1 MVMNERQAATDRQFT
16 DFVQSSRDKFS
27 RMAVMLA
34 GGRSQGEDL
43 LQDALFK
50 TYLAWGRIQP
60 GLAGPYTRRTM
71 VNLATDRWRRRRYE
85 PVIGDEGDR
94 HESLRWSQEYDTV
107 DARDQIVRELAHLT
121 PHERAMV
128 VLRYYADLPEAQVAE
143 ELGVSVGTVK
153 STCSRALA
161 RLRPAAS
168 SGPIPAGA

>member
-1 MVMNERQAATDRQFT
+1 MVMNERQAATDRQFI
-16 DFVQSSRDKFS
+16 DFVLNSRDRLS
-27 RMAVMLA
+27 PMAIMLA

-43 LQDALFK
+43 LQDALLK

-60 GLAGPYTRRTM
+60 GLASAYARRTM

-85 PVIGDEGDR
+85 PAIGDDGDR
-94 HESLRWSQEYDTV
+94 HANPGGSSAYDTIEV
-107 DARDQIVRELAHLT
+107 RDQIVRELARLT

-128 VLRYYADLPEAQVAE
+128 VLRYYADLPEAQVAD

-168 SGPIPAGA
+168 SGPIPAAA